1 MKKNLLCFVIFLA
14 LASTSCSQVILE
26 RETENPVGIGLL
38 KVSINEPIHLYSEN
52 GNEKVS
58 TIKSSK
64 ILLSTE
70 SGKMKFTFSGI
81 YDSIKPYRLATGSS
95 DKESAQLINSGL
107 GPSSSEL
114 IFSVIERKKDGFVLI
129 INEDNK
135 KKAFLKSEDYKVF
148 DDYQMF
154 KDYFYSQ
161 EGYNNREER
170 ARTKWLSFEIWNDYF
185 KRIAAVS
192 TIDGNLYDSP
202 NGKILNEKPNRDSF
216 RIIKIKDDWAS
227 VSSKIWEQD
236 TIPDGWIQWKKNNQL
251 NITIIEMFLE

>member
-1 MKKNLLCFVIFLA
+1 MKKYLLCFVIFLA

-38 KVSINEPIHLYSEN
+38 KVSISEPIHLYSEN

-64 ILLSTE
+64 ILLGTDR
-70 SGKMKFTFSGI
+70 GKMKFTFSGT

-114 IFSVIERKKDGFVLI
+114 IFSVIERKKDGFVII

-148 DDYQMF
+148 DDYKMF
-154 KDYFYSQ
+154 THYFYSQ
-161 EGYNNREER
+161 ESYNNREER
-170 ARTKWLSFEIWNDYF
+170 ARIKWLTFEIWNDYF

-192 TIDGNLYDSP
+192 SIDGNLYDSP
-202 NGKILNEKPNRDSF
+202 NGKIFKKNSNSNF
-216 RIIKIKDDWAS
+216 RIIQVKDDWAS
-227 VSSKIWEQD
+227 VSSKIWEKD
-236 TIPDGWIQWKKNNQL
+236 TIPDGWIQWKKDNQL

>member
-1 MKKNLLCFVIFLA
+1 MKKYLLCFVIFLA

-26 RETENPVGIGLL
+26 SETENPIGIGLL
-38 KVSINEPIHLYSEN
+38 KVSISEPIHLYSEN

-64 ILLSTE
+64 ILLGAE
-70 SGKMKFTFSGI
+70 SGKMNFTFSGI

-107 GPSSSEL
+107 GPSTSEL
-114 IFSVIERKKDGFVLI
+114 IFSIIERKKDGFI
-129 INEDNK
+129 IIANEETK

-148 DDYQMF
+148 DDYKMF
-154 KDYFYSQ
+154 TDYFYSQ
-161 EGYNNREER
+161 EGYAKREER
-170 ARTKWLSFEIWNDYF
+170 ARTKWLSFESWNDYL
-185 KRIAAVS
+185 KRIPAVFI
-192 TIDGNLYDSP
+192 IDGNLYDSQ
-202 NGKILNEKPNRDSF
+202 NGKILNKKLNRDYF
-216 RIIKIKDDWAS
+216 KIIEIKDDWAS

-236 TIPDGWIQWKKNNQL
+236 TVPDGWIQWKKNNQL

>member
-1 MKKNLLCFVIFLA
+1 MKKNLIYLVIFLA

-26 RETENPVGIGLL
+26 SETENPVGIGLL

-52 GNEKVS
+52 GNDKVS

-64 ILLSTE
+64 ILLGTE
-70 SGKMKFTFSGI
+70 SGKMKFTFSGT

-114 IFSVIERKKDGFVLI
+114 IFSVIERKKDGFI
-129 INEDNK
+129 IIANEDTK

-154 KDYFYSQ
+154 TDYFYSQ
-161 EGYNNREER
+161 KGYKNREER
-170 ARTKWLSFEIWNDYF
+170 ARTKWLSFENWNNYL

-192 TIDGNLYDSP
+192 TIDGNLYDFP
-202 NGKILNEKPNRDSF
+202 NGKILNKKLNRDHL
-216 RIIKIKDDWAS
+216 RIIKITDDWAF

-236 TIPDGWIQWKKNNQL
+236 TIPDGCIQWKKDNKL

>member
-1 MKKNLLCFVIFLA
+1 MKKNLICFALFLT
-14 LASTSCSQVILE
+14 LVSTSCSQVILE

-64 ILLSTE
+64 ILLGAE
-70 SGKMKFTFSGI
+70 SGKMKFTFSGT

-95 DKESAQLINSGL
+95 NKESAQLINSGL

-114 IFSVIERKKDGFVLI
+114 IFSVIERKKDGFVII

-148 DDYQMF
+148 DDYKMF
-154 KDYFYSQ
+154 TNYFYSQ

-170 ARTKWLSFEIWNDYF
+170 ARTKWLNFEIWNDYL

-202 NGKILNEKPNRDSF
+202 NGKIFKKKLNSNF
-216 RIIKIKDDWAS
+216 RIIKVKEDWAS

>member
-1 MKKNLLCFVIFLA
+1 MKKYLLCFVIFLA

-26 RETENPVGIGLL
+26 SETENPVGIGLL

-52 GNEKVS
+52 GNEKVA

-64 ILLSTE
+64 ILLGTE
-70 SGKMKFTFSGI
+70 SGKMKFTFSGT
-81 YDSIKPYRLATGSS
+81 YDSIKPYRLATGNS

-114 IFSVIERKKDGFVLI
+114 IFSVIERKKDGFVII

-148 DDYQMF
+148 DDYKMF
-154 KDYFYSQ
+154 TDYFYSQ
-161 EGYNNREER
+161 KGYNNREER
-170 ARTKWLSFEIWNDYF
+170 ARTKWLSFESWNDYL
-185 KRIAAVS
+185 KRIPAVFM
-192 TIDGNLYDSP
+192 IDGNLYDTP
-202 NGKILNEKPNRDSF
+202 NGKNLNQKPNRNHF
-216 RIIKIKDDWAS
+216 KIIEIKDDWAS

-236 TIPDGWIQWKKNNQL
+236 TIPSGWIQWKKNKQL

>member
-1 MKKNLLCFVIFLA
+1 MKKNLICLIIFLT
-14 LASTSCSQVILE
+14 LTFTSCSQVILE

-38 KVSINEPIHLYSEN
+38 KVSINDPIHLYSEN

-64 ILLSTE
+64 ILLGTE
-70 SGKMKFTFSGI
+70 SGKMNFTFSGI

-107 GPSSSEL
+107 GPSTSEL
-114 IFSVIERKKDGFVLI
+114 IFSIIERKKDGFI
-129 INEDNK
+129 IIANEETK

-148 DDYQMF
+148 DDYKMF
-154 KDYFYSQ
+154 TDYFYSQ
-161 EGYNNREER
+161 EGYAKREER
-170 ARTKWLSFEIWNDYF
+170 ARTKWLSFESWNGYLN
-185 KRIAAVS
+185 RIAAVS
-192 TIDGNLYDSP
+192 TIDGNLYDSQ
-202 NGKILNEKPNRDSF
+202 NGKILNKKLNRDYF
-216 RIIKIKDDWAS
+216 KIIEIKNDWAS

-236 TIPDGWIQWKKNNQL
+236 TVPDGWIQWKKNNQL